1 MSTVERNKGR
11 LIPTGIDT
19 ELFSEETFG
28 DYEENGFVVI
38 DNEIYS
44 VEFDVEN
51 EKDCSYFAAVHVD
64 DKGVIH
70 FHTLHNNGGAHWT
83 EIVESQL

>member
-44 VEFDVEN
+44 VEWDVKREL
-51 EKDCSYFAAVHVD
+51 DCTDFAEVCVD
-64 DKGVIH
+64 ESGIIH
-70 FHTLHNNGGAHWT
+70 FHTLHYNGGANWT